1 MSTSFLDPSRPLV
14 RAAADWLAARART
27 TPAGAAALDHLLV
40 VVPTREAGRRLRV
53 ALARAFAERGGVI
66 PPRIGLP
73 GRLLAPAEPGGR
85 PTASEAECRAALA
98 KILLELAPDEC
109 AALLPP
115 RGRAPRGAKPDF
127 AWALRQA
134 AALGRVLDTL
144 AQAALLARDVPA
156 ALAAAGAPAA
166 EDGRWRDLA
175 LLEERLF
182 ARLRAL
188 GREHPSETRRRAVAA
203 PARPEGVEAVVLP
216 ALPDA
221 PPAFYAA
228 LERLAAGGL
237 SVEVL
242 LHADPAQAGAFDP
255 WGRPRDAAD
264 SPWGDPARLR
274 LPLADAQIVRRP
286 DARAQAESAA
296 DAWQAGAADA
306 AEGAAPPVA
315 LGLADPDLRPALL
328 SAFLS
333 RGIPLHD
340 PSDRPLRETSLGRVA
355 DLLAAL
361 LGPDPDYAS
370 LSAFLRETDARERL
384 RRDGRSHARALE
396 TLDELQRRHLPRS
409 LADVRHF
416 LGEELRF
423 AAGLSAGGGAADPA
437 TPAPRRARFGA
448 ACEELEGLLEDLGEL
463 LAPPEGAEPGG
474 PEHLAAALSRLFEGR
489 TLAEG
494 DAADENLAAA
504 ADAVRAALREA
515 ASPLLSRILA
525 PEERAA
531 LLRRLLAEATF
542 PLDGAPDRV
551 PLLGWLELPWCDEP
565 RLVLAGMN
573 EGCVPESVVGDAF
586 LPDAVRRALGLPDN
600 ARRFARDAFLLS
612 ELLACRAPGAVR
624 VLLEKIDGRGD
635 ARKPSRLLL
644 ACGDAELGPRVR
656 ALYADLD
663 RVPDVPRGGA
673 DGAWR
678 LDLPLPPD
686 EPPASLPVTTLAGYL
701 RSPFQWFLDRAL
713 GDDEAAADPAA
724 EIPPNDFGTICHEAL
739 EALAA
744 PGAPNE
750 SEDPGEIRAFLEA
763 RVRARI
769 RARYGGRGRGLV
781 AAVRLQEASALAR
794 MRTFAEIQAGLVREG
809 WRIRRAETLL
819 KGSVEGVEISGKA
832 DRIDENVRTGEWRVV
847 DYKTWDDR
855 DRWAEALSRVPPP
868 GLGGDP
874 EAAGIRRVAVDAAAE
889 RPAEVFWTDLQLPLY
904 AIFARGDP
912 ALGIPPGARVS
923 CLYLVLGDSP
933 ERSGL
938 VGLGEPTPEG
948 LEMAWRTAGAAV
960 RRIKA
965 GLFLPASGL
974 AGAELSDAARAILPE
989 GRPELGIAPG
999 WIADQERRRAAADEG
1014 GRP

>member
-1 MSTSFLDPSRPLV
+1 MSTAFLDPSRPLV
-14 RAAADWLAARART
+14 SAVADWLAARAQP
-27 TPAGAAALDHLLV
+27 TPAGVAALDRFFV

-53 ALARAFAERGGVI
+53 ALARAFADRGGVI

-73 GRLLAPAEPGGR
+73 GRLLAPAEPGAL
-85 PTASEAECRAALA
+85 PTASDAECRAVLA
-98 KILLELAPDEC
+98 KLLLELGRDEC
-109 AALLPP
+109 RDLLPP
-115 RGRAPRGAKPDF
+115 SVRAPRGERPDF

-134 AALGRVLDTL
+134 SALGRVLDTL

-156 ALAAAGAPAA
+156 ALTAAGAPAA
-166 EDGRWRDLA
+166 EDARWRDLA
-175 LLEERLF
+175 LVEERLF

-228 LERLAAGGL
+228 LARLAAGGL

-242 LHADPAQAGAFDP
+242 VHADPARAADFDE
-255 WGRPRDAAD
+255 WGRPRADPD

-286 DARAQAESAA
+286 DARAQAEAVA
-296 DAWQAGAADA
+296 DAWESASEDAAD
-306 AEGAAPPVA
+306 GAAPPVA
-315 LGLADPDLRPALL
+315 LGLADADLRPALL

-340 PSDRPLRETSLGRVA
+340 PSDRPLRETSLGRTA

-361 LGPDPDYAS
+361 VGPDPDFSS

-384 RRDGRSHARALE
+384 RREGRSHARALE

-416 LGEELRF
+416 LDEELRF
-423 AAGLSAGGGAADPA
+423 AAGLSAGGGVADPA
-437 TPAPRRARFGA
+437 TPPSRRARFGA
-448 ACEELEGLLEDLGEL
+448 ACEELAGLLADLDAL

-474 PEHLAAALSRLFEGR
+474 PAHLAAALSRLFEGR

-504 ADAVRAALREA
+504 ADAVRAALRDA
-515 ASPLLSRILA
+515 ASPLLGRLLA
-525 PEERAA
+525 PDERAA
-531 LLRRLLAEATF
+531 LLRRLLAEASF

-573 EGCVPESVVGDAF
+573 EGSVPESVVGDAF

-624 VLLEKIDGRGD
+624 VFLEKIDGRGD

-644 ACGDAELGPRVR
+644 ACSDAELGPRVR
-656 ALYADLD
+656 RLYADLD

-673 DGAWR
+673 DAAWR
-678 LDLPLPPD
+678 LDLPLPDD

-701 RSPFQWFLDRAL
+701 ASPFQWFLDRTL
-713 GDDEAAADPAA
+713 GDDETAGDPAA
-724 EIPPNDFGTICHEAL
+724 EIPANDFGTICHEAL

-750 SEDPGEIRAFLEA
+750 SEDREEIFAFLEA

-769 RARYGGRGRGLV
+769 HARYAGRNRGLV
-781 AAVRLQEASALAR
+781 AAVRLQEAAALAR
-794 MRTFAEIQAGLVREG
+794 MRTFAAIQAELVREG

-819 KGSVEGVEISGKA
+819 KGVVEGVEITGKA

-847 DYKTWDDR
+847 DYKTWDDK
-855 DRWAEALSRVPPP
+855 DRWAGALSRVPPP
-868 GLGGDP
+868 GLGGKP
-874 EAAGIRRVAVDAAAE
+874 EDEGVRRVVVDAAAE
-889 RPAEVFWTDLQLPLY
+889 RPPEVYWADLQLPLY
-904 AIFARGDP
+904 AIFARNDP
-912 ALGIPPGARVS
+912 ALGIPGGARVS

-938 VGLGEPTPEG
+938 VGLEEPTPDG
-948 LEMAWRTAGAAV
+948 LEMAWLEAEAAV
-960 RRIKA
+960 RRIRA
-965 GLFLPASGL
+965 GLFLPEGGL

-989 GRPELGIAPG
+989 GRPELGIAPT
-999 WIADQERRRAAADEG
+999 WLDDQRKRRRAAEG

>member
-1 MSTSFLDPSRPLV
+1 MSTAFLDPSRPLV
-14 RAAADWLAARART
+14 SGVADWLAARARP
-27 TPAGAAALDHLLV
+27 TPAGVAALDRFFV
-40 VVPTREAGRRLRV
+40 AVPTREAGRRLRV
-53 ALARAFAERGGVI
+53 ALARTFADRGGVI

-73 GRLLAPAEPGGR
+73 GRLLAPAEPGAF

-109 AALLPP
+109 TALLPP

-134 AALGRVLDTL
+134 AALGRVQDEL

-166 EDGRWRDLA
+166 EDARWRDFA
-175 LLEERLF
+175 LVEERLF

-228 LERLAAGGL
+228 LARLAEGGL

-242 LHADPAQAGAFDP
+242 VHADPARAGAFDE
-255 WGRPRDAAD
+255 WGRPRDDAD
-264 SPWGDPARLR
+264 GPWGDPARLR
-274 LPLADAQIVRRP
+274 LPLADAQIARRP
-286 DARAQAESAA
+286 DARAQAEAVA
-296 DAWQAGAADA
+296 DAWESGAADA
-306 AEGAAPPVA
+306 AEGDAPPVA
-315 LGLADPDLRPALL
+315 LGLADSDLKPALL

-370 LSAFLRETDARERL
+370 LSAFLRETDAREAL
-384 RRDGRSHARALE
+384 FRDGRSHARALA

-409 LADVRHF
+409 YADVRHF
-416 LGEELRF
+416 LDEERRF
-423 AAGLSAGGGAADPA
+423 AAGLSAGGAVADPA
-437 TPAPRRARFGA
+437 TPASRRARFGA
-448 ACEELEGLLEDLGEL
+448 ACEELAGLLADLDAL
-463 LAPPEGAEPGG
+463 LAPPEGAEPGD
-474 PEHLAAALSRLFEGR
+474 PAHLAAALSRLFEGR
-489 TLAEG
+489 TLADG
-494 DAADENLAAA
+494 DVADENLAAA
-504 ADAVRAALREA
+504 ADAVRAALRDA
-515 ASPLLSRILA
+515 ASPLLGRLLA
-525 PEERAA
+525 PDERAA
-531 LLRRLLAEATF
+531 LLRRLLAEAAF

-573 EGCVPESVVGDAF
+573 EGSVPEAVVGDSF

-624 VLLEKIDGRGD
+624 VFLEKIDGRGD

-656 ALYADLD
+656 RLYADLD

-673 DGAWR
+673 DAAWR
-678 LDLPLPPD
+678 LDLPLPD
-686 EPPASLPVTTLAGYL
+686 GEPPASLPVTTLAGYL
-701 RSPFQWFLDRAL
+701 RSPFQWFLDRTL
-713 GDDEAAADPAA
+713 GDDETAGDPAA
-724 EIPPNDFGTICHEAL
+724 EIPANDFGTICHEAL
-739 EALAA
+739 EALEA

-750 SEDPGEIRAFLEA
+750 SEDREEIFAFLVA
-763 RVRARI
+763 KVRARI
-769 RARYGGRGRGLV
+769 RARYAGRNRGLV

-794 MRTFAEIQAGLVREG
+794 MRIFAAIQAELVREG
-809 WRIRRAETLL
+809 WRIRRAETVL
-819 KGSVEGVEISGKA
+819 KGAVEGVEITGKA

-847 DYKTWDDR
+847 DYKTWDKADK
-855 DRWAEALSRVPPP
+855 WTEAFSRVSPP
-868 GLGGDP
+868 GLGENP
-874 EAAGIRRVAVDAAAE
+874 EAAGIRRVAVDAAAD
-889 RPAEVFWTDLQLPLY
+889 RPSEVWWADLQLPLY
-904 AIFARGDP
+904 AIFARGDSS
-912 ALGIPPGARVS
+912 LGIPREARVS
-923 CLYLVLGDSP
+923 CQYLVLGDSP

-938 VGLGEPTPEG
+938 VGLREPTPEG

-965 GLFLPASGL
+965 GLFLPAGGL

-999 WIADQERRRAAADEG
+999 WIADQERRRKG